1 MTCHAIIC
9 DWNGTVIEYR
19 DEKPILESI
28 ATDLFKAC
36 IPFHPIRMVRV
47 LKARGELE
55 TLYREGCHET
65 EFDFVREMF
74 RIYNES
80 VIRGLPLSFIH
91 RSVAKYARRRQTQA
105 RLDHRVLRPIK
116 ECHQIG
122 KTIGIFSAGYKYGIE
137 RILMVAGYK
146 EHFDF
151 CEAGDLKEEGGR
163 AIEFELNIYK
173 NKPRLLLEL
182 LRVRNM
188 DESMVAYVGDSEDD
202 EGCFEMVRYPVVAFL
217 AAEELKERYAQKYKA
232 FVPRDERELA
242 HYFSHA

>member
-1 MTCHAIIC
+1 MACHAIIC

-28 ATDLFKAC
+28 ATDLFKAS
-36 IPFHPIRMVRV
+36 IPFHPFRMVRI

-55 TLYREGCHET
+55 TLYREGRREA

-74 RIYNES
+74 RIYNER
-80 VIRGLPLSFIH
+80 IINGLLVSFIH
-91 RSVAKYARRRQTQA
+91 RSVDKYAKRQQTQA
-105 RLDHRVLRPIK
+105 KLDHRVLRSIK
-116 ECHQIG
+116 ECHQGG
-122 KTIGIFSAGYKYGIE
+122 KTTGIFSAGYKYGIE
-137 RILMVAGYK
+137 RILTVAGYR
-146 EHFDF
+146 ENFDL
-151 CEAGDLKEEGGR
+151 CEADNLEEEGGR

-182 LRVRNM
+182 LRGRNM
-188 DESMVAYVGDSEDD
+188 DESRVAYVGDSEDD

-232 FVPRDERELA
+232 FVPQDEKELA
-242 HYFSHA
+242 HYFRHA